1 MRTFIS
7 WVLVPILG
15 ALSQCSPQT
24 EQMLSSCPMMVPQ
37 DAAAWTD
44 SLGRTY
50 SAQVGPDLHDPAW
63 WLEGLRLRPHLVRAA
78 NDLAVGVA
86 AVGSVRRALIL
97 TGKVLVS
104 PTVPHPECPEG
115 EDGE

>member
-24 EQMLSSCPMMVPQ
+24 EQMLSSCPMTVPP
-37 DAAAWTD
+37 DPAAWNV
-44 SLGRTY
+44 SLAGHS
-50 SAQVGPDLHDPAW
+50 SARVAPDFDDPAW

-78 NDLAVGVA
+78 TDFAVGVA
-86 AVGSVRRALIL
+86 AVGSFRRALIR
-97 TGKVLVS
+97 TSKVLVS
-104 PTVPHPECPEG
+104 ATVHSAYAE
-115 EDGE
+115 EDDSE